1 MGEIN
6 TSAVYPATVQGAT
19 TIREEKKKRVTV
31 AKASGEFPIPLV
43 YAIPL
48 HPRNIKY
55 RDSVNNATATITQE
69 PEKRRRENAAEW

>member
-1 MGEIN
+1 M
-6 TSAVYPATVQGAT
+6 
-19 TIREEKKKRVTV
+19 REENKKTKTMSDRV

-69 PEKRRRENAAEW
+69 PEKRRRENAAER